1 MSIEE
6 ENKALI
12 RLFIEE
18 AFNKGNLAVLP
29 KVIAPE
35 YVYHTIVGE
44 VKGPDGIKQIVT
56 AMRNAFPDI
65 KYTIDR
71 IVVEGNVGAFS
82 MRVQGTFKGEF
93 LGMSPTGKQF
103 DVAEA
108 VFMRFARGKA
118 VEGWVYGDSSTISQ
132 QLGITPPS
140 Q

>member
-1 MSIEE
+1 MSIE

-29 KVIAPE
+29 EVIDPE

-56 AMRNAFPDI
+56 AMRNAFPDL
-65 KYTIDR
+65 KYIIDS
-71 IVVEGNVGAFS
+71 IVVEGNIGAFS

-108 VFMRFARGKA
+108 VFMRFADGKA

-132 QLGITPPS
+132 QLGVNIPG